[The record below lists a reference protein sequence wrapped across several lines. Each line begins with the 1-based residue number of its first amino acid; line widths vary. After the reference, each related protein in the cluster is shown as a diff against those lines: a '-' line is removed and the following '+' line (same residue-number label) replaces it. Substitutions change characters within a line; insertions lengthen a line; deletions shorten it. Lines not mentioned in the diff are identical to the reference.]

1 MEPINA
7 IIIAS
12 EITKGMKSVGPK
24 SLLRLKKTL
33 SIIEYQ
39 ILELKKYY
47 PGIRITVSVG
57 FESEKMIRVLD
68 KYRVDVLYNED
79 FNSSNQAKSVIDYIN
94 KYEANNLLVIHS
106 GILFKHKLGSLNVNS
121 PSCLYM
127 LDKNKTNFNIGC
139 NGLSE
144 MSYLF
149 FDLPEKWSEC
159 VFFNK
164 QAIANI
170 VTIAKNKEIK
180 QLYTFE
186 LINMLIESG
195 LYFTRN
201 TISKNHIMKVSNIK
215 DLPRAKVFI

>member
-24 SLLRLKKTL
+24 SLLKLKKTL

-47 PGIRITVSVG
+47 PGIRITISVG
-57 FESEKMIRVLD
+57 FESDKMIRILE
-68 KYRVDVLYNED
+68 KYKVEVLYNKD
-79 FNSSNQAKSVIDYIN
+79 FDSSNQVKSIVDHIEQYN
-94 KYEANNLLVIHS
+94 TNNLLVIHS
-106 GILFKHKLGSLNVNS
+106 GVLFKQKLGPINTNS
-121 PSCLYM
+121 SSCLYM
-127 LDKNKTNFNIGC
+127 LDKNKANFNIGC
-139 NGLSE
+139 NGSSE

-159 VFFNK
+159 VFFDR
-164 QAIANI
+164 QAINGILNI
-170 VTIAKNKEIK
+170 SKTKQTQ

-186 LINMLIESG
+186 LINMLIEHG
-195 LYFTRN
+195 LNFNRH

-215 DLPRAKVFI
+215 DLSRARVFI

>member
-24 SLLRLKKTL
+24 SLLKLKKTL

-47 PGIRITVSVG
+47 PGIRITISVG
-57 FESEKMIRVLD
+57 FESDKMIKTLEKYKVEVLHN
-68 KYRVDVLYNED
+68 KD
-79 FNSSNQAKSVIDYIN
+79 FDSSNQVKSIIDHIEQHN
-94 KYEANNLLVIHS
+94 TNNLLVIHS
-106 GILFKHKLGSLNVNS
+106 GVLFKQKLGPISNGS
-121 PSCLYM
+121 SSCLYM
-127 LDKNKTNFNIGC
+127 LDKNKTNFTIGC
-139 NGLSE
+139 NSSSE

-159 VFFNK
+159 VFFDQ
-164 QAIANI
+164 QAINYISNI
-170 VTIAKNKEIK
+170 SKTKEIK

-186 LINMLIESG
+186 LINMLIENG
-195 LYFTRN
+195 LNFN
-201 TISKNHIMKVSNIK
+201 KHIISKNHIMKVSNIK
-215 DLPRAKVFI
+215 DLSRARVFI